1 MSVEFQECLK
11 SLRLP
16 GVKDCY
22 QEVADQARAQR
33 YTYEQY
39 LAEVLDR
46 EREERRRHR
55 IERSRGGLRP
65 RSYPAGVGEQPESRR
80 GFPGGLGPFPAFFPV

>member
-1 MSVEFQECLK
+1 MTAEFQECLK

-16 GVKDCY
+16 GVRDSY

-33 YTYEQY
+33 YSYEQY
-39 LAEVLDR
+39 LAEVLEK

-55 IERSRGGLRP
+55 IERYLRASRLP
-65 RSYPAGVGEQPESRR
+65 LEKN
-80 GFPGGLGPFPAFFPV
+80 LNPV